1 MLFAFVHF
9 GWMLIDTMNHAAFE
23 WYLVSISVYMK
34 MILLA
39 IMMNCP
45 GIPPV
50 VFGFL
55 LLHDDDEYAML
66 LFWVVWSVDEEW
78 WMLLLLLC
86 WMLLFSCCMMIDEYM
101 NAIMLCLNHIISR
114 KSHDYTMLVLADDAW
129 YLLFMSR
136 AYLSDDDML
145 LCWSNHDV
153 WCCWIHEPL
162 PNPSSCTWEPR
173 ISYAIGQVHCSIG
186 NSQ

>member
-1 MLFAFVHF
+1 LLEFVCDVYTMLKPCCCSWNLTYFPKKNPY
-9 GWMLIDTMNHAAFE
+9 GL
-23 WYLVSISVYMK
+23 
-34 MILLA
+34 
-39 IMMNCP
+39 C
-45 GIPPV
+45 
-50 VFGFL
+50 
-55 LLHDDDEYAML
+55 
-66 LFWVVWSVDEEW
+66 
-78 WMLLLLLC
+78 C
-86 WMLLFSCCMMIDEYM
+86 WMLHEAVCQCRAVYLILFVHDEYM
-101 NAIMLCLNHIISR
+101 NAIMLCLNHVISR